1 MRGGEYWEEQKA
13 HKIVSICRKKC
24 KKMQEFRKLYLFAIK
39 VQICENF
46 VRNIPEI
53 FKKIKTESD
62 FLGRCF
68 LGGIC

>member
-24 KKMQEFRKLYLFAIK
+24 KK
-39 VQICENF
+39 
-46 VRNIPEI
+46 
-53 FKKIKTESD
+53 IKTESD

-68 LGGIC
+68 LGGDLLRNYDNDEKNI